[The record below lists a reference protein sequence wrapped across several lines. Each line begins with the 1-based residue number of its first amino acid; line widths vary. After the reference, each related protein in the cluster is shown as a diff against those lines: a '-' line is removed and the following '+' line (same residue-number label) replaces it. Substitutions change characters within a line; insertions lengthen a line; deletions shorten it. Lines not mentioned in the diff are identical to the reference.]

1 MLPPARPLIP
11 VASGGP
17 LGLGCEGD
25 LRFSAG
31 RCRLGCSLGPRLSR
45 VGFPGGVGEAAAAA
59 QPWNKSLR
67 PCLRFAGVR
76 FRAGERPVREGSLDS
91 GWRLAAA
98 GSFSVLVDLFLGS
111 CSPAVRAS
119 VEFRRGKAVGSW
131 ASRWMVR
138 CFFLAVCRRE
148 ALIHGCGSPGC
159 VPDRGSFMK
168 FIYCG
173 SFQSQCAMGF
183 LLASVVLLLFA
194 SSSGHGFSIDGGG
207 RRWWWS
213 GGAEDPVD
221 LVVIYFL
228 LGSFVRKVGTAVPLC
243 NLPVGSCACT
253 VRMCVFFIV

>member
-1 MLPPARPLIP
+1 VLPPARPLIP
-11 VASGGP
+11 VASSGP
-17 LGLGCEGD
+17 LGLGCKGD

-45 VGFPGGVGEAAAAA
+45 VGFPGGVGEVAAAA

-91 GWRLAAA
+91 GWRFAAA

-119 VEFRRGKAVGSW
+119 VEFCRGEAVGSW

-138 CFFLAVCRRE
+138 CFFLAACRRE
-148 ALIHGCGSPGC
+148 ALIHGYRSPGC
-159 VPDRGSFMK
+159 VPDRGSFME

-173 SFQSQCAMGF
+173 SSQSQCAMGF
-183 LLASVVLLLFA
+183 LLASVVLLSA
-194 SSSGHGFSIDGGG
+194 SSSGHGFSVDGGG

-213 GGAEDPVD
+213 GGAEGPVD

-228 LGSFVRKVGTAVPLC
+228 LGSFVQKVGTAVPLC
-243 NLPVGSCACT
+243 NLPVGSCTCM

>member
-1 MLPPARPLIP
+1 M
-11 VASGGP
+11 
-17 LGLGCEGD
+17 GLGCEGD

-45 VGFPGGVGEAAAAA
+45 VGFPGGVGEVAAAA

-119 VEFRRGKAVGSW
+119 VEFRRGEAVGSW

-138 CFFLAVCRRE
+138 CFFLTARRRE
-148 ALIHGCGSPGC
+148 ALIHGCRSPGC
-159 VPDRGSFMK
+159 VPDRGSFME

-183 LLASVVLLLFA
+183 LLASVVLLSA
-194 SSSGHGFSIDGGG
+194 SSSGHGFSVDGGG
-207 RRWWWS
+207 RRWWWWS

-228 LGSFVRKVGTAVPLC
+228 LGSFVQKVGTAVPPL
-243 NLPVGSCACT
+243 
-253 VRMCVFFIV
+253 